1 MTQSPATP
9 TLLFIPSFEIYGHVL
24 LLLDLYEDAKYMFE
38 LSIQQRM
45 GRIQSIIGLARS
57 HAMLQNRK
65 EADYFYKYIQDQLSG
80 ADKNN
85 PFVEEA
91 QAWLES
97 KGDHSAVHDL
107 WKWPYL

>member
-1 MTQSPATP
+1 MTQSPSTP

-24 LLLDLYEDAKYMFE
+24 LLLDLYEDAKNMFE

-45 GRIQSIIGLARS
+45 GRVQSIIGLARA
-57 HAMLQNRK
+57 HAILQNRK
-65 EADYFYKYIQDQLSG
+65 QADYFYKYIQDQLSE

-85 PFVEEA
+85 PFVNEA

-97 KGDHSAVHDL
+97 EDDDLAVRVL